1 MKNRFLLLSFLF
13 FLSVLTAKAQDGS
26 FELTGVWKNEQMKYV
41 YHFKSDSSVFFS
53 QSGYSA
59 FINSYTIDTSKSPIW
74 LDFTMKMGSRQQVI
88 PALLEIVS
96 EDEIIIEQFPPF
108 SNHPVE
114 FTENEYTKIRFK
126 REKAGE

>member
-1 MKNRFLLLSFLF
+1 MKSRFLLLSVLF
-13 FLSVLTAKAQDGS
+13 FLGCLTVEAQSTTFD
-26 FELTGVWKNEQMKYV
+26 LTGIWKNEQMRYE
-41 YHFKSDSSVFFS
+41 YHFKSDSSVIFS

-74 LDFTMKMGSRQQVI
+74 LDFTMKMGSREQVI